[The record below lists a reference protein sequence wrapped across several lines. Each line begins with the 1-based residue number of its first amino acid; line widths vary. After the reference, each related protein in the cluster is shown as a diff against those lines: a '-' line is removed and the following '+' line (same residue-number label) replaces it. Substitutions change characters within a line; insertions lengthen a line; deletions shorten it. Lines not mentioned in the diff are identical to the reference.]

1 MSSSHNIRTL
11 NIYICSRE
19 FSNKAVTH
27 RNITHTANIGIDSD
41 AEISKEGMETLLRV
55 HFNISET
62 IPVSFEVRVW
72 PPWNYR
78 RSLNPPNPN
87 DYDVQHAYEDVTDS
101 IKTIKDLASYHRV
114 LFFIDAKIRSNDPMV
129 KLMEVYYMP
138 VDIGE
143 FVDGV
148 DQPILTSNEYITTP
162 YTKLSRWNAPP
173 EIEQR
178 LLGDTPRG
186 KFERITIPG
195 TFDPIEM
202 ASLLCTHIAN
212 QSYKEDFVRDY
223 KLDVDMDH
231 VRKIIGNFLADE
243 LLRMFGDHPIEKVV
257 LRRCEIDNQIIDFH
271 LDHHPRTLQWCL
283 NSGID
288 FVGGN
293 LMYIEGNELVI
304 ARRDPDTVFIHDN
317 RIVHGVSKMESGV
330 RYSLYILGEMNNKE

>member
-1 MSSSHNIRTL
+1 MTHIPNSIKNL
-11 NIYICSRE
+11 KIYICSERTVSPTYKDIT
-19 FSNKAVTH
+19 FHSNIAMLEGT
-27 RNITHTANIGIDSD
+27 
-41 AEISKEGMETLLRV
+41 EISKAKMEEMLRL
-55 HFNISET
+55 HFKIPET
-62 IPVSFEVRVW
+62 IKISFEVRVW
-72 PPWNYR
+72 PPWNYG
-78 RSLNPPNPN
+78 RSYPAPNPN
-87 DYDVQHAYEDVTDS
+87 DYNVQHAYEIVTNS
-101 IKTIKDLASYHRV
+101 IKTIDDIASYHRM
-114 LFFIDAKIRSNDPMV
+114 LLFIDAKIRSTDPMAN
-129 KLMEVYYMP
+129 LMEVYHMP

-186 KFERITIPG
+186 KFERITISG

-202 ASLLCTHIAN
+202 ASLLCTYIAN

-223 KLDVDMDH
+223 KLDVDMDY

-283 NSGID
+283 NSGLD

-317 RIVHGVSKMESGV
+317 RIVHGVSKMKSGV
-330 RYSLYILGEMNNKE
+330 RYSLYILGEMNKE